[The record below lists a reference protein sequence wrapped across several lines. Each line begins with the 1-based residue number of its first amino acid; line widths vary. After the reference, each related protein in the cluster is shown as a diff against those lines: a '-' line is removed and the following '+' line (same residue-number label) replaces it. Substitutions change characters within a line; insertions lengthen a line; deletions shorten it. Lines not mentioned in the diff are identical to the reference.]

1 MDPLDTL
8 ENKIAETLQ
17 KLRALEEQNRQLQ
30 EELDQE
36 KENKRKVNQRL
47 DLLLKKIDEA
57 DIN

>member
-8 ENKIAETLQ
+8 ENRIAETLQ
-17 KLRALEEQNRQLQ
+17 KLRSLEEQNRQLQ
-30 EELDQE
+30 EELDKE
-36 KENKRKVNQRL
+36 KENKRKVNERL

>member
-8 ENKIAETLQ
+8 ENKITETLNRL
-17 KLRALEEQNRQLQ
+17 KALEDENRKLYQ
-30 EELDQE
+30 ELEME
-36 KENKRKVNQRL
+36 RENKRKVDERL

>member
-8 ENKIAETLQ
+8 ENKITETLNRL
-17 KLRALEEQNRQLQ
+17 KALEDENRKLHQ
-30 EELDQE
+30 ELEME
-36 KENKRKVNQRL
+36 RENKRKVDERL

>member
-8 ENKIAETLQ
+8 ENKITETVNRLKVLEDENR
-17 KLRALEEQNRQLQ
+17 KLHQELEKER
-30 EELDQE
+30 
-36 KENKRKVNQRL
+36 ENKRKVDERL

>member
-8 ENKIAETLQ
+8 ESKITETLNRL
-17 KLRALEEQNRQLQ
+17 KALEDENRKLHQ
-30 EELDQE
+30 ELEME
-36 KENKRKVNQRL
+36 RENKRKVDERL

>member
-8 ENKIAETLQ
+8 ENKITETLNRL
-17 KLRALEEQNRQLQ
+17 KALEDENRKLHQ
-30 EELDQE
+30 ELE
-36 KENKRKVNQRL
+36 KERENKRKVDERL

>member
-8 ENKIAETLQ
+8 ENKITETLYRL
-17 KLRALEEQNRQLQ
+17 KALEDENRKLHQ
-30 EELDQE
+30 ELEME
-36 KENKRKVNQRL
+36 RENKRKVDERL